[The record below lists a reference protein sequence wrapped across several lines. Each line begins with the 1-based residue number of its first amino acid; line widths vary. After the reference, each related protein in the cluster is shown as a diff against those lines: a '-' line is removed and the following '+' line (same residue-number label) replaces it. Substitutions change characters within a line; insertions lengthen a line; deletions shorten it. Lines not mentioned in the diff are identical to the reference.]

1 MVQSMG
7 RNLDDHRSGGIER
20 LSLGMEKARQ
30 FSRNKGTASGPQ
42 RSFFLF
48 DPLPIRFHLHFLCLA
63 ARIKNTVRL
72 TIVDDEL
79 IHHLRE
85 EFLYSRKAQ
94 PSL

>member
-7 RNLDDHRSGGIER
+7 RNLDDHRSEGMER
-20 LSLGMEKARQ
+20 LSLGLEKARQ

-42 RSFFLF
+42 KCFLI
-48 DPLPIRFHLHFLCLA
+48 PPPIRSHLHFLCLA
-63 ARIKNTVRL
+63 ASIKNTVGR

>member
-7 RNLDDHRSGGIER
+7 RNLDDHRSGGMER
-20 LSLGMEKARQ
+20 LSLGLEKARQ

-42 RSFFLF
+42 RSFFLLIHRQSTF
-48 DPLPIRFHLHFLCLA
+48 IFTMPSW
-63 ARIKNTVRL
+63 KNTVRL
-72 TIVDDEL
+72 AIVDDEL
-79 IHHLRE
+79 IQHLRE